1 MIQEKARKMIEEAVV
16 ERVSDIYLIPRG
28 ENYQVYHR
36 IMDEREYIQELDE
49 DEVMA
54 IISHFK
60 FLAGLMSVK
69 NGVASKALVTT
80 IMFQGRFPFG
90 YQRLVIIVVKKVWSF
105 VCSMIKINNLNFGLE
120 HWRGLLKKSRDEG
133 SIFFQGRSVLAR
145 LHSCTSWRD

>member
-36 IMDEREYIQELDE
+36 VMDEREYIQGLAE

-60 FLAGLMSVK
+60 FL
-69 NGVASKALVTT
+69 GV
-80 IMFQGRFPFG
+80 
-90 YQRLVIIVVKKVWSF
+90 
-105 VCSMIKINNLNFGLE
+105 
-120 HWRGLLKKSRDEG
+120 
-133 SIFFQGRSVLAR
+133 
-145 LHSCTSWRD
+145 